1 VEARPV
7 QLPDPSTTPSV
18 PVTVADPLVGNPEA
32 VVRTHQVDF
41 APPARVPET
50 VGGAA
55 QVPETDPEPTEEVA
69 EQLDAVVL
77 QATTFVPR
85 ASALSA
91 SAEAVAETVPVQGD
105 DAVPVLVTTT
115 VAVRLGLLELT
126 APASWSKPV
135 LVTAT
140 VAARTD
146 VPVVVLDPQSAYP
159 AVLPAPTRRTV
170 RPTRSATRPRPT
182 RRRARVT
189 ASPACR

>member
-1 VEARPV
+1 M
-7 QLPDPSTTPSV
+7 
-18 PVTVADPLVGNPEA
+18 
-32 VVRTHQVDF
+32 
-41 APPARVPET
+41 
-50 VGGAA
+50 
-55 QVPETDPEPTEEVA
+55 PETDPEPTDEVA

-77 QATTFVPR
+77 QATTFVPLAR
-85 ASALSA
+85 ARSA
-91 SAEAVAETVPVQGD
+91 SADAVADTVPVQGD
-105 DAVPVLVTTT
+105 VAVPVLVTTT

-146 VPVVVLDPQSAYP
+146 VAVVVLDPQRAYP

-170 RPTRSATRPRPT
+170 RPTRSATRLRPM
-182 RRRARVT
+182 RRRVRLT